1 MEIIN
6 IVTLS
11 ISGLL
16 LLTVGTLRISN
27 PIKNY
32 SKNSGIK
39 LENEVNLLNEVRGV
53 SSVMLFGGII
63 ILLGTIVP
71 ELTITSFVVAILILL
86 GFAIGRLLSIGLDG
100 KPNKLIAKGLISELC
115 ANPKSLRFLHA
126 TYNTRISLMR
136 KYE

>member
-16 LLTVGTLRISN
+16 LFVVAGVLRISN

-32 SKNSGIK
+32 LKNSGIK
-39 LENEVNLLNEVRGV
+39 LENEVNVLSEVRGM

-63 ILLGTIVP
+63 VLLGTIVP
-71 ELTITSFVVAILILL
+71 ELTFTSFVVAILIFL
-86 GFAIGRLLSIGLDG
+86 GYAIGRLLSFGLDG
-100 KPNKLIAKGLISELC
+100 KPNKLIIQGLISELVLGA
-115 ANPKSLRFLHA
+115 ANVYCLVNLV
-126 TYNTRISLMR
+126 
-136 KYE
+136 

>member
-1 MEIIN
+1 MEILK

-16 LLTVGTLRISN
+16 LFIVGTLRISD

-39 LENEVNLLNEVRGV
+39 LEDEVNLLNEVRGV
-53 SSVMLFGGII
+53 SSVMLFGGLI

-71 ELTITSFVVAILILL
+71 KMTITSFVVATLILI

-100 KPNKLIAKGLISELC
+100 KPNKQIVQGLISELVLGA
-115 ANPKSLRFLHA
+115 ANIFCLINSLV
-126 TYNTRISLMR
+126 
-136 KYE
+136 

>member
-1 MEIIN
+1 MEIFK

-32 SKNSGIK
+32 LKNSGIK
-39 LENEVNLLNEVRGV
+39 LEKEVNLLNEVRGV
-53 SSVMLFGGII
+53 SSVMMCGGII
-63 ILLGTIVP
+63 ILLGTIIP
-71 ELTITSFVVAILILL
+71 KLTITSFVVATLILI

-100 KPNKLIAKGLISELC
+100 KPNKLIVQGLISELVLGA
-115 ANPKSLRFLHA
+115 ANVFFLVTSLV
-126 TYNTRISLMR
+126 
-136 KYE
+136 

>member
-1 MEIIN
+1 MEIFK

-32 SKNSGIK
+32 LKNSGIK
-39 LENEVNLLNEVRGV
+39 LENDVNLLNEMRGV

-63 ILLGTIVP
+63 ILLGIIIP
-71 ELTITSFVVAILILL
+71 KLTITSFVVATLILI

-100 KPNKLIAKGLISELC
+100 KPNKKIVQGLISELILGA
-115 ANPKSLRFLHA
+115 ANVFCLL
-126 TYNTRISLMR
+126 NILI
-136 KYE
+136 

>member
-1 MEIIN
+1 MEIVN

-16 LLTVGTLRISN
+16 LLIVGTLRISN

-32 SKNSGIK
+32 SRNSGIK

-100 KPNKLIAKGLISELC
+100 KPNKLIVRGLFSELVLGA
-115 ANPKSLRFLHA
+115 ANIFCLVNILV
-126 TYNTRISLMR
+126 
-136 KYE
+136 

>member
-71 ELTITSFVVAILILL
+71 KLTITSFVVAILIFL

-100 KPNKLIAKGLISELC
+100 KPNKLIVQGLISELVLGA
-115 ANPKSLRFLHA
+115 ANIFCLVTALV
-126 TYNTRISLMR
+126 
-136 KYE
+136 